1 MSCRSF
7 LAGQFSSRCAILAT
21 DASPLPYASA
31 TNGELW
37 CQLSGH
43 SCLPAKLE
51 ACCSPP
57 CRQPPHEVVAS
68 TSSRLRQ
75 QLARSRLPPHGN
87 QFAPLKQEYKLQ
99 AFPAGQFSPHCAILA
114 TGAPPL
120 PYSSQH
126 TENSGTS
133 CQDMAAYKASGK
145 PVIPPQ
151 TSSSSPARHI
161 SSMWRPA
168 VPADRTQPR
177 SSRQHWK
184 LVCALPQGPFH
195 APCPHKAGCDASGAT
210 CFARPRSCSS
220 PTKTHNLSCPS
231 S

>member
-1 MSCRSF
+1 MF
-7 LAGQFSSRCAILAT
+7 
-21 DASPLPYASA
+21 P
-31 TNGELW
+31 
-37 CQLSGH
+37 
-43 SCLPAKLE
+43 
-51 ACCSPP
+51 PP

-151 TSSSSPARHI
+151 TSSSRPARHI
-161 SSMWRPA
+161 SSMWQPA
-168 VPADRTQPR
+168 VPAERTQPR

-184 LVCALPQGPFH
+184 LVCALPLGRSMLLALIKPAAMRLGPPALPGQDLALPLPRRTTSA
-195 APCPHKAGCDASGAT
+195 APPPKDTPAGCQN
-210 CFARPRSCSS
+210 FQQRPTVDSRT
-220 PTKTHNLSCPS
+220 PL
-231 S
+231 